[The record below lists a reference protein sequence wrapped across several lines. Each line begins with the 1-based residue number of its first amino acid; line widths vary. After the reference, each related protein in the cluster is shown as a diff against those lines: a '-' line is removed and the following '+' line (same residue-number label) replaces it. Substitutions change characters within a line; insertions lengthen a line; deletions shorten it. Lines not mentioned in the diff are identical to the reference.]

1 MATVSIDGEN
11 VEFEGDAPQTC
22 GQACELIE
30 GFLSGQGL
38 IIESV
43 SVDGEAVPLEHAFAR
58 EAYQSIDFKSI
69 SPQAQLLAMC
79 KQWERECSELRS
91 KMESLGGSI
100 LRSGWS
106 DAQSS
111 VVALLETLR
120 PLIEGLGI
128 LQNFGNES
136 AAAWSVSVGSC
147 FEKALASIDSVVN
160 AVEARN
166 SVALSDALAE
176 ALAVNWGAMAVC
188 LADEVLPALEGDLAQ

>member
-22 GQACELIE
+22 AQACELIE

-38 IIESV
+38 IIESI
-43 SVDGEAVPLEHAFAR
+43 SVDGEAVVLEDAFAR
-58 EAYQSIDFKSI
+58 EAYQHIDFKSI

-79 KQWERECSELRS
+79 KQWERECSELCS
-91 KMESLGGSI
+91 NMESLSGSI
-100 LRSGWS
+100 LRRGWS

-128 LQNFGNES
+128 LQSFGTES
-136 AAAWSVSVGSC
+136 GAAWSGAVVC
-147 FEKALASIDSVVN
+147 HFEKGLSSIDSVAN

-166 SVALSDALAE
+166 SVALSDSLAE
-176 ALAVNWGAMAVC
+176 GLAVDWGAIADC
-188 LADEVLPALEGDLAQ
+188 LAGEVIPALEGDLAR